1 MVERA
6 PVRVNYDSRR
16 SVTSNCREGSS
27 VVATA
32 AAAAAAAIELEK
44 KKYMAVWCVYVMV
57 AFRDGLSMI
66 RMDGMMAIRAP
77 PRF

>member
-6 PVRVNYDSRR
+6 PVRLNCDSRR

-27 VVATA
+27 VVAA
-32 AAAAAAAIELEK
+32 AAAAVIELEK